1 VNLRRRWGGFLQ
13 KNQQIKRFLFL
24 VLRFGLAVVLLG
36 ILYKTGRLDIGV
48 VSKVRLTTLLSTLP
62 LYFLSFIAG
71 IWRWQ
76 CLVSAVNLPIS
87 LYDTT
92 RMTMIGIWFSSVMPG
107 GSVIGGDAARIA
119 YLAKQCPNRRTDAA
133 VSVMIDRAIGLMSI
147 LVIALL
153 SVMLNEKIFLKNQW
167 VNVIFLILFSG
178 LSGLL
183 VLLLVSQSEPIRQ
196 LVESLPWARKIP
208 GSRVIFNALAAF
220 YDYRECRSAL
230 LKGHLVS
237 YIGHG
242 AMIIAIMLL
251 ARDLDI
257 HLGIKEYLFAI
268 SVGLITAMIP
278 ISGPAGVGAGNVG
291 FAATFSLLNSG
302 YGAELAILWQ
312 ASFILASQVGIVFFL
327 LEIRKKQRI
336 DWKLGQNSL

>member
-1 VNLRRRWGGFLQ
+1 MQ
-13 KNQQIKRFLFL
+13 KNKQFKQFLFL

-36 ILYKTGRLDIGV
+36 ILYKTGRLDLGV
-48 VSKVRLTTLLSTLP
+48 VSKVRITTLLSTLP

-76 CLVSAVNLPIS
+76 YLVRAVNLPIS

-119 YLAKQCPNRRTDAA
+119 YIAKQCPNRRTDAA
-133 VSVMIDRAIGLMSI
+133 VSVMIDRALGLMSI

-153 SVMLNEKIFLKNQW
+153 SVMLNEQIFLQNRW
-167 VNVIFLILFSG
+167 VKVIFFILFAG
-178 LSGLL
+178 LFGLL
-183 VLLLVSQSEPIRQ
+183 ILLLVSQSEPIRQ
-196 LVESLPWARKIP
+196 RLEYLPWVRKIP

-220 YDYRECRSAL
+220 HDYRECRSAL

-251 ARDLDI
+251 ARELDI

-291 FAATFSLLNSG
+291 FSATFSLLNAG

-312 ASFILASQVGIVFFL
+312 ASFILASQVGVVFFL
-327 LEIRKKQRI
+327 LEIRNKQKTDRH
-336 DWKLGQNSL
+336 LTMNSL